1 VTVTQ
6 RIILAIALFLGLA
19 GASLAAAGLSAATA
33 AACENH
39 TS

>member
-1 VTVTQ
+1 MTR
-6 RIILAIALFLGLA
+6 RILLGFAMILGLA
-19 GASLAAAGLSAATA
+19 GTTLAYAGLSAHSA

>member
-1 VTVTQ
+1 MTR
-6 RIILAIALFLGLA
+6 RICMAFAVILGLA
-19 GASLAAAGLSAATA
+19 GATLSYAGLTAHTA

>member
-1 VTVTQ
+1 MTK
-6 RIILAIALFLGLA
+6 RICLAVAVVLGLA
-19 GASLAAAGLSAATA
+19 GATLTYAGVTAHTA

>member
-1 VTVTQ
+1 MTR
-6 RIILAIALFLGLA
+6 RICLAFAVILGLA
-19 GASLAAAGLSAATA
+19 GATLAYAGFTADTA

>member
-1 VTVTQ
+1 MTK
-6 RIILAIALFLGLA
+6 RICLAFAVILGLA
-19 GASLAAAGLSAATA
+19 GATLGVAGVTAHGA

>member
-1 VTVTQ
+1 MTK
-6 RIILAIALFLGLA
+6 RICLAVAVILGLA
-19 GASLAAAGLSAATA
+19 SGTLAASGLTASHA

>member
-1 VTVTQ
+1 MTR
-6 RIILAIALFLGLA
+6 RICLAFAVILGLA
-19 GASLAAAGLSAATA
+19 GSTLAYAGLTSQTA

>member
-1 VTVTQ
+1 MTK
-6 RIILAIALFLGLA
+6 RILLAFAMILGLA
-19 GASLAAAGLSAATA
+19 GTTLAYAGLSAHSA

>member
-1 VTVTQ
+1 MTK
-6 RIILAIALFLGLA
+6 RICLAVAVILGLA
-19 GASLAAAGLSAATA
+19 GASLAASGLTASPA

>member
-1 VTVTQ
+1 MTR
-6 RIILAIALFLGLA
+6 RICLAFAVILGLA
-19 GASLAAAGLSAATA
+19 GATLTYAGCTAHTA

>member
-1 VTVTQ
+1 MTR
-6 RIILAIALFLGLA
+6 RICLAFAVILGLA
-19 GASLAAAGLSAATA
+19 GTTLAVAGLTAPTA

>member
-1 VTVTQ
+1 MIKRVC
-6 RIILAIALFLGLA
+6 LAFAVILGLA
-19 GASLAAAGLSAATA
+19 GSTVAYMGVTAHAA

>member
-1 VTVTQ
+1 MTQ
-6 RIILAIALFLGLA
+6 RIVLAIALILGLA
-19 GASLAAAGLSAATA
+19 GASLAAAGVSASTA

>member
-1 VTVTQ
+1 MTR
-6 RIILAIALFLGLA
+6 RICLAFAVILGLA
-19 GASLAAAGLSAATA
+19 GAGLSYAGFTAHTA

>member
-1 VTVTQ
+1 MTR
-6 RIILAIALFLGLA
+6 RICLAVAVILGLA
-19 GASLAAAGLSAATA
+19 GASLAYAGLSAQTA

>member
-1 VTVTQ
+1 MTR
-6 RIILAIALFLGLA
+6 RICLAFAVLLGLA
-19 GASLAAAGLSAATA
+19 GSTLAVAGITAHTA